1 MDTKNQHIPSEE
13 CVVMDRVDIAH
24 ALLHTVDTHMGRDSY
39 TAGWVRKMLQEGHDP
54 RTIAKT
60 LAELEQ
66 AA

>member
-1 MDTKNQHIPSEE
+1 MGTKDQHILSEE